1 MNKEKVQQ
9 RERLFAIAALAA
21 LVLSGC
27 SDDDA
32 QFVNAP
38 RQVSV
43 NARNVAVGANGASR
57 GASTIL
63 AGTPAEADGASRTQI
78 GTTSDGNLH
87 IEWVSGDKIGVFGS
101 GSAEQ
106 AELAPSLSS
115 GQTAEQTLFTGT
127 VSGDITAAYYP
138 YQGAATA
145 TNVPVT
151 IGDQTYIGVASIA
164 DTDIKVGDIATM
176 GSDGSSYDIDFY
188 PLVSM
193 ICIQVSAGSCEIAN
207 TETLR
212 NIKIANAEGASNGA
226 WAGTFT
232 FNPTDGKDAALTVTE
247 AQDNISIGLGSG
259 VGQTQTTEIYC
270 AMAPGLKQGD
280 LIDVTLTTDQWD
292 VTMTFTVQQ
301 DMVAGAL
308 YTMPIDMA
316 VAEANK
322 DKYNYRINPVDK
334 SEELLGSGALQ
345 SLTFALADNA
355 DLCTQVVKVKVNYNS
370 STTVTDASDYTLDI
384 TEGDDG
390 GTINLCIPYLYNFT
404 IVPRFTLGSAD
415 YTLRTSRGVIT
426 SGQTA
431 VDFSEPVTLTVRDTE
446 GRERDYVV
454 TITNSGLPVVV
465 LNTNGDAGTK
475 EYPWAHT
482 TVAEKTSEW
491 PTANTFALYDHS
503 KPSNNIETMDCG
515 FRLRGNSS
523 MNMPQKPFA
532 IKLSSKQ
539 KVLGMAS
546 HKRWCLLAG
555 WQDNSRIRNQVAF
568 EVARVIQE
576 HFAGSSLGTGLAW
589 NPSGKNVEVV
599 LDGAHIGNYL
609 LCEQIKIGSK
619 RLNIAD
625 CYEDR
630 LADGLDCGF
639 EDCGYLLEFDTNYDE
654 TYKFYT
660 SSRRLP
666 CMSKDD
672 VLTDDIWNQLQAYIN
687 LVEECIV
694 TGDYEGSR
702 DYLDWASVIDW
713 WFVHELTMNDEYK
726 HPKSVY
732 MYKDGAGL
740 LCAGPVWDFDYQTF
754 PDISAINSNQVLN
767 NNGRNSYKYTYS
779 SLMCKENSSGV
790 YMWYPLLLQSSEF
803 VAMLKERWESVYPSL
818 SAVTSVIAELGELNA
833 LSWQYNHAQW
843 WVSPTDTRTI
853 MGWFIDCA
861 GDELL
866 DDYPTIIS
874 TLISSY
880 TSRLEG
886 LNTAINNL

>member
-1 MNKEKVQQ
+1 MKIYRV
-9 RERLFAIAALAA
+9 IGLAA
-21 LVLSGC
+21 AAAAMALTAC

-43 NARNVAVGANGASR
+43 NARNVAASADGASR
-57 GASTIL
+57 DNASALL
-63 AGTPAEADGASRTQI
+63 AGTPAGDECASRTQI
-78 GTTSDGNLH
+78 GNTTDGNLH

-106 AELAPSLSS
+106 SELTPSLSS

-145 TNVPVT
+145 TSVPVA
-151 IGDQTYIGVASIA
+151 IGDQTYTGVASIA

-193 ICIQVSAGSCEIAN
+193 ICIQVSAGSTEIAN
-207 TETLR
+207 TETL
-212 NIKIANAEGASNGA
+212 NSIKIANTEGARNGA
-226 WAGTFT
+226 WAGSFT
-232 FNPTDGKDAALTVTE
+232 FNPTDGKDAALSVTD

-259 VGQTQTTEIYC
+259 VGLTQTTEIYC

-301 DMVAGAL
+301 DVVAGAF

-316 VAEANK
+316 VAELNK
-322 DKYNYRINPVDK
+322 DKYNYRINPVSK
-334 SEELLGSGALQ
+334 SDERLSSGALQ

-355 DLCTQVVKVKVNYNS
+355 DLCTKEVKVRVNYNS
-370 STTVTDASDYTLDI
+370 STTVSDASDYTLDI

-426 SGQTA
+426 SGETA
-431 VDFSEPVTLTVRDTE
+431 VDFSEPVTLTVRDSE

-454 TITNSGLPVVV
+454 TVTNSGLPVVV
-465 LNTNGDAGTK
+465 LNTNGDDGTVT
-475 EYPWAHT
+475 YSWAHT
-482 TVAEKTSEW
+482 TVADKTSDW
-491 PTANTFALYDHS
+491 PSANTFALYDHS

-523 MNMPQKPFA
+523 KSMPQKPFA

-576 HFAGSSLGTGLAW
+576 HFASLDGFDPGLVW

-630 LADGLDCGF
+630 LAEGLDCGF
-639 EDCGYLLEFDTNYDE
+639 GDCGYLLEFDTNYDE

-660 SSRRLP
+660 SSRGLP

-672 VLTDDIWNQLQAYIN
+672 VLTDDIWNQLKAYIN
-687 LVEECIV
+687 TVDACIV
-694 TGDYEGSR
+694 NGQYVESQQ
-702 DYLDWASVIDW
+702 YLDWASVIDW
-713 WFVHELTMNDEYK
+713 WFVYELTMNDEYK

-754 PDISAINSNQVLN
+754 PDISAINSNRVLN
-767 NNGRNSYKYTYS
+767 NNGSNTYGYTYQ
-779 SLMCKENSSGV
+779 SLMCQENSSGV

-803 VAMLKERWESVYPSL
+803 KTMLKERWESVYSSL
-818 SAVTSVIAELGELNA
+818 SSVTSVIDELGELNA
-833 LSWQYNHAQW
+833 LSWEYNHAQW
-843 WVSPTDTRTI
+843 WVSPTDARTI
-853 MGWFIDCA
+853 MNWFIDCA

-866 DDYPTIIS
+866 TDYPTIIS
-874 TLISSY
+874 TLKASY
-880 TSRLEG
+880 QSRLSG